1 MRSGG
6 VSLGGPGASVEDES
20 AWDAATFDILAA
32 PRMIIHQ
39 GKLLKKSEC
48 LSTCQSIFQSF
59 HQFIYCSLLGAHSL
73 VHHHQKRFLF
83 LLNDVLLI
91 TSVQS
96 SATALMMKNNE
107 KYEIRHVIPLDKVNV
122 DDMGYLEPNETNT
135 FLIIFG
141 EHVMEFLTESESEK
155 RIWVEKIIHAIHS
168 ALFTKLS
175 ISERCLF
182 PPGWQHTV
190 HRGTLHSAACL
201 GEVEQMKLHLSLL
214 GDRSADIMDDVG
226 MTPMHWAALMGQTEI
241 IHLLLQKGCEVDSM
255 NNVLNSSLI
264 LAAACG
270 NDHAMSILLERGADP
285 FLRNLKDRDALFIA
299 AVFAPQ
305 SKSLASVFSLLNFRG
320 VDFNKLDSSGSN
332 PLHECAARSLARSV
346 RLLIEAG
353 ADVNI
358 KHRTKFATPLLF
370 ACAAR
375 PPDVETVRTLLEKGA
390 HPNWRDARN
399 MTAFDYVLR
408 GQMVCRCS
416 NLNYFRS

>member
-1 MRSGG
+1 MIFLFFLL
-6 VSLGGPGASVEDES
+6 SLASSHFFVRVIAGS
-20 AWDAATFDILAA
+20 
-32 PRMIIHQ
+32 
-39 GKLLKKSEC
+39 
-48 LSTCQSIFQSF
+48 
-59 HQFIYCSLLGAHSL
+59 HSL
-73 VHHHQKRFLF
+73 VQHNQKRFLF

-96 SATALMMKNNE
+96 SATALVIKNNE
-107 KYEIRHVIPLDKVNV
+107 KYEIHHVVPLNKLNV
-122 DDMGYLEPNETNT
+122 DDMSYLEPHETNS

-141 EHVMEFLTESESEK
+141 NHVMEFLTESESEK
-155 RIWVEKIIHAIHS
+155 RIWIEKIIYAIHS
-168 ALFTKLS
+168 TLFTKMS
-175 ISERCLF
+175 ASERALF

-201 GEVEQMKLHLSLL
+201 GEVEQVKLHLALL
-214 GDRSADIMDDVG
+214 GDRPADVMDDVG
-226 MTPMHWAALMGQTEI
+226 MTPMHWAALMGHTQI
-241 IHLLLQKGCEVDSM
+241 IHLLLLKGCEVDSM

-264 LAAACG
+264 LAAAG
-270 NDHAMSILLERGADP
+270 GHDHAMSILLERGADP

-299 AVFAPQ
+299 SVFAPQ

-320 VDFNKLDSSGSN
+320 VDFNKLDSSGAT
-332 PLHECAARSLARSV
+332 PLHECAARNLARSV

-370 ACAAR
+370 ACASR

-390 HPNWRDARN
+390 FPNWRDARN

-408 GQMVCRCS
+408 GQMVFQFVC
-416 NLNYFRS
+416 FDFIIIA